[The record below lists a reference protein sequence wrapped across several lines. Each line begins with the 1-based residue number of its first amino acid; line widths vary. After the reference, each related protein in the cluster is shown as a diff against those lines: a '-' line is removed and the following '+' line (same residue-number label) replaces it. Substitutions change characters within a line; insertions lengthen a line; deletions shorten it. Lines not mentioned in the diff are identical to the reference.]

1 MWIKF
6 FSLEQK
12 GEDMTVKELK
22 QYRSICREIAEKE
35 AEIKEHTVCGT
46 VVGSSPDFPFVKHTI
61 TVGGVEHSD
70 QYAESMAQI
79 QRLKRQK
86 RRIERFVSSISDSLT
101 RRIFELRYIKGDY
114 CPSWNAVAFAVGG
127 GNTADGL
134 RMLADRYLK
143 KH

>member
-6 FSLEQK
+6 FRLEQK

-35 AEIKEHTVCGT
+35 TEIKEHTVCGT

-61 TVGGVEHSD
+61 TIGGVEHSEK
-70 QYAESMAQI
+70 YAETMAQI

-86 RRIERFVSSISDSLT
+86 RRIERFVSSISDSQT

-127 GNTADGL
+127 GNTADGVRMRAL
-134 RMLADRYLK
+134 RYSRQK
-143 KH
+143 

>member
-1 MWIKF
+1 
-6 FSLEQK
+6 
-12 GEDMTVKELK
+12 MTVEELK

-35 AEIKEHTVCGT
+35 TEIKEHTVCGT

-61 TVGGVEHSD
+61 TVGGVEHSEK
-70 QYAESMAQI
+70 YAETMAQI

-86 RRIERFVSSISDSLT
+86 RRIERFVSSISDSQT

-127 GNTADGL
+127 GNTADGV
-134 RMLADRYLK
+134 RKIAKRYLK
-143 KH
+143 K

>member
-22 QYRSICREIAEKE
+22 QYRSICCEIAEKE
-35 AEIKEHTVCGT
+35 TEIKEHTVCGT

-61 TVGGVEHSD
+61 TVGGVEHSEK
-70 QYAESMAQI
+70 YAETMAQI

-86 RRIERFVSSISDSLT
+86 RRIERFISSISDSQT
-101 RRIFELRYIKGDY
+101 RRIFELRYIKGNY

-127 GNTADGL
+127 GNTADGV
-134 RMLADRYLK
+134 RMRALRYLRQK
-143 KH
+143 

>member
-1 MWIKF
+1 
-6 FSLEQK
+6 
-12 GEDMTVKELK
+12 MTVTELK

-35 AEIKEHTVCGT
+35 TEIKEHTVCGT

-61 TVGGVEHSD
+61 TVGGVEHIEKN
-70 QYAESMAQI
+70 AETMAQI
-79 QRLKRQK
+79 QRLKIQK

-127 GNTADGL
+127 GNTADGV
-134 RMLADRYLK
+134 RKIATRYLK
-143 KH
+143 K